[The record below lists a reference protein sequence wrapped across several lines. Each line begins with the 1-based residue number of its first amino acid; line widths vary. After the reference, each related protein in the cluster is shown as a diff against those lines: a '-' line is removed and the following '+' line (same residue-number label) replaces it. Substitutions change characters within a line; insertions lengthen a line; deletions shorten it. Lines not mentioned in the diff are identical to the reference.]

1 MTPFYSDGQ
10 EQATDM
16 NKINLVEYMKRHGHI
31 PTYVDE
37 QITVFV
43 LPASSAGEMIVT
55 INNPLN
61 WLESVTTIIEENIL
75 DLVSLVF
82 QVSREQVLADPSA
95 YGLGDDFGP
104 ETSDEQSQI
113 SSQ

>member
-1 MTPFYSDGQ
+1 MTPLNSDGQ

-43 LPASSAGEMIVT
+43 LPASSAAEMIIT

-61 WLESVTTIIEENIL
+61 WLESVTTIVEGNIL
-75 DLVSLVF
+75 DLASLVF
-82 QVSREQVLADPSA
+82 QVSREQVLADPTA
-95 YGLGDDFGP
+95 YDLGDHFSP
-104 ETSDEQSQI
+104 EADSGQSPITSE
-113 SSQ
+113 